1 MANCRRESWGERLI
15 SRRYPLRYS
24 IGRKLALVLM
34 CSRPQ
39 SALYNAFALLRG
51 IVFCLFLLLAAFLA
65 CPLPS
70 GAQQVPPGAIGR
82 VEGNDVSV
90 DNGTAA
96 DNVPAAAPAP
106 GTPSF
111 VFNGSVLTVHDG
123 KARLM
128 LVAGGQ
134 VDICGPA
141 KFTLLQ
147 SGASITLALN
157 FGRIHLQLPAST
169 PLRIFT
175 PTMIATPLDIGGASR
190 DITAGLD
197 MNDSLCVVA
206 TNGAIRL
213 EQQFT
218 GAGLIVPQSGEFFL
232 SAGNLVPVAG
242 TPGSCECAPMH
253 VQSLPPP
260 QIPVLGV
267 TSRDQLNVEQYP
279 SEAAPAPAPTPS
291 PAPSVA
297 EKEPAPEPNVQ
308 LRILA
313 GANETHPTLPP
324 PQDAVPPP
332 PLVSVPEYKIILPPL
347 VYSASSSPAPPEDP
361 AIEAV
366 LLVRTVHVEPDYQF
380 TGHVEAPHLATV
392 AQKTSSSPGKQGATD
407 ANSSGGK
414 KEGFWARLKR
424 AFGGSS

>member
-1 MANCRRESWGERLI
+1 MA
-15 SRRYPLRYS
+15 
-24 IGRKLALVLM
+24 VLFM
-34 CSRPQ
+34 
-39 SALYNAFALLRG
+39 AFIALLASAQVSRG
-51 IVFCLFLLLAAFLA
+51 
-65 CPLPS
+65 
-70 GAQQVPPGAIGR
+70 QQAPPGAIGR

-90 DNGTAA
+90 DNGTTT
-96 DNVPAAAPAP
+96 DSSSAAAKP
-106 GTPSF
+106 GSPSF

-123 KARLM
+123 KARLA

-147 SGASITLALN
+147 SGPSITLALN
-157 FGRIHLQLPAST
+157 FGRVHLQLPSST

-190 DITAGLD
+190 DIIAGLD

-206 TNGAIRL
+206 TSGAIRL

-242 TPGSCECAPMH
+242 TPGSCECTPMH
-253 VQSLPPP
+253 AQSLPPP
-260 QIPVLGV
+260 QIPVMGV
-267 TSRDQLNVEQYP
+267 TSRDQLNTEQYP
-279 SEAAPAPAPTPS
+279 SEAPTPAPPTAPPTE
-291 PAPSVA
+291 AA
-297 EKEPAPEPNVQ
+297 AKEPAPEPNVQ

-313 GANETHPTLPP
+313 GANDTHPTMPSPKEAPP
-324 PQDAVPPP
+324 PEPV
-332 PLVSVPEYKIILPPL
+332 VSVPEYKIILPPL
-347 VYSASSSPAPPEDP
+347 VYSASSLPAPPEDP

-380 TGHVEAPHLATV
+380 TGHVEAPHMETV
-392 AQKTSSSPGKQGATD
+392 AQKSSSSPGKQGAGEGK
-407 ANSSGGK
+407 SSDGK
-414 KEGFWARLKR
+414 KEGFWARLKH

>member
-1 MANCRRESWGERLI
+1 MRPGIAAALI
-15 SRRYPLRYS
+15 
-24 IGRKLALVLM
+24 LA
-34 CSRPQ
+34 
-39 SALYNAFALLRG
+39 F
-51 IVFCLFLLLAAFLA
+51 AAFLA
-65 CPLPS
+65 NPQWAR
-70 GAQQVPPGAIGR
+70 GQQAPPGAIGR
-82 VEGNDVSV
+82 VEGQDVSV
-90 DNGTAA
+90 DNGTTA
-96 DNVPAAAPAP
+96 DSSSAGATP
-106 GTPSF
+106 GSPSF

-123 KARLM
+123 KARLT

-157 FGRIHLQLPAST
+157 FGRVHLQLPAST

-175 PTMIATPLDIGGASR
+175 PTMIATPLDIGGANR
-190 DITAGLD
+190 DIIAGLD

-206 TNGAIRL
+206 RSGAIRL

-242 TPGSCECAPMH
+242 TPGSCECTPMH

-260 QIPVLGV
+260 QIPVMGV
-267 TSRDQLNVEQYP
+267 TSPDQLNVQQYP
-279 SEAAPAPAPTPS
+279 SEAAPTPAPPK
-291 PAPSVA
+291 APPIETVA
-297 EKEPAPEPNVQ
+297 QEPAPEPNVQ

-313 GANETHPTLPP
+313 SANETHPTLPAPKQTAPAP
-324 PQDAVPPP
+324 PV
-332 PLVSVPEYKIILPPL
+332 VSLPEYKIILPPL

-361 AIEAV
+361 AIGAV

-380 TGHVEAPHLATV
+380 TGHVEAPHLETV
-392 AQKTSSSPGKQGATD
+392 AQKSGSSPGKQGAGEG
-407 ANSSGGK
+407 NSSGGK

>member
-1 MANCRRESWGERLI
+1 
-15 SRRYPLRYS
+15 
-24 IGRKLALVLM
+24 M

-39 SALYNAFALLRG
+39 SVLYEAFPLRPRIVVLL
-51 IVFCLFLLLAAFLA
+51 VLALAAFSA
-65 CPLPS
+65 CPGLS
-70 GAQQVPPGAIGR
+70 RGQQAPPGAIGR

-90 DNGTAA
+90 DNGTATES
-96 DNVPAAAPAP
+96 APAP
-106 GTPSF
+106 AAHGTPSF

-123 KARLM
+123 KARLT

-134 VDICGPA
+134 VDVCGPA

-147 SGASITLALN
+147 SGAAITLALN

-190 DITAGLD
+190 EITAGLD

-206 TNGAIRL
+206 SSGAIRL

-242 TPGSCECAPMH
+242 APGSCECTPMH
-253 VQSLPPP
+253 AQSLPPP
-260 QIPVLGV
+260 QIPVMGV

-279 SEAAPAPAPTPS
+279 SEAAPTPLPAPGPPT
-291 PAPSVA
+291 AVA

-313 GANETHPTLPP
+313 GANATHPTLPAPKDAAPSP
-324 PQDAVPPP
+324 PV
-332 PLVSVPEYKIILPPL
+332 VSVPEYKIILPPL
-347 VYSASSSPAPPEDP
+347 VYSASSSPVPPEDP

-366 LLVRTVHVEPDYQF
+366 ILVRTVHVEPDYQF
-380 TGHVEAPHLATV
+380 TGHVEAPRLETAV
-392 AQKTSSSPGKQGATD
+392 QKSSSSPGKQGAGE
-407 ANSSGGK
+407 AHSSGGK
-414 KEGFWARLKR
+414 KEGFWARVKR

>member
-1 MANCRRESWGERLI
+1 
-15 SRRYPLRYS
+15 
-24 IGRKLALVLM
+24 M
-34 CSRPQ
+34 CSRPKF
-39 SALYNAFALLRG
+39 AAYNAARLRPG
-51 IVFCLFLLLAAFLA
+51 IIAVLFLAFVSLLA
-65 CPLPS
+65 
-70 GAQQVPPGAIGR
+70 GAQASRGQQAPPGAIGR

-90 DNGTAA
+90 DNGTTGDSSPTSAT
-96 DNVPAAAPAP
+96 P
-106 GTPSF
+106 GSPSF

-123 KARLM
+123 KARLT

-147 SGASITLALN
+147 SGPSITLALN

-197 MNDSLCVVA
+197 MNDSLCVLA
-206 TNGAIRL
+206 TSGAIRL

-242 TPGSCECAPMH
+242 TPGSCECTPMH

-260 QIPVLGV
+260 QIPVMGV

-279 SEAAPAPAPTPS
+279 SESAPTP
-291 PAPSVA
+291 APPKA
-297 EKEPAPEPNVQ
+297 PPIETAAKAPPPEPNVQ
-308 LRILA
+308 LRVLA
-313 GANETHPTLPP
+313 GANDSHPTLPAP
-324 PQDAVPPP
+324 KETAPPP
-332 PLVSVPEYKIILPPL
+332 PVVSMPEYKIILPPL
-347 VYSASSSPAPPEDP
+347 VYSASSAPAPPEDP
-361 AIEAV
+361 ELGAV

-380 TGHVEAPHLATV
+380 TGHVEAPHLETV
-392 AQKTSSSPGKQGATD
+392 SQKSSPSPGKQGAGEG
-407 ANSSGGK
+407 NSSGNK

>member
-1 MANCRRESWGERLI
+1 
-15 SRRYPLRYS
+15 
-24 IGRKLALVLM
+24 M

-39 SALYNAFALLRG
+39 SALYNAFPLLRG
-51 IVFCLFLLLAAFLA
+51 IVFWLVLALAAFLG
-65 CPLPS
+65 CPQLS
-70 GAQQVPPGAIGR
+70 RGQQTPTGGIGR
-82 VEGNDVSV
+82 VEGIDVSV
-90 DNGTAA
+90 DNGTT
-96 DNVPAAAPAP
+96 DDSSSAPATP
-106 GTPSF
+106 GSSRI
-111 VFNGSVLTVHDG
+111 VYNGSVLTVHDG
-123 KARLM
+123 KARLT
-128 LVAGGQ
+128 LAAGGQ

-206 TNGAIRL
+206 TSGAIRL

-242 TPGSCECAPMH
+242 TPGSCECTPMH

-260 QIPVLGV
+260 VIPVMGV

-279 SEAAPAPAPTPS
+279 SEVAPAPAPTPAPT
-291 PAPSVA
+291 PAVA

-313 GANETHPTLPP
+313 GANETHPTLPAPKDAAPSP
-324 PQDAVPPP
+324 PAIY
-332 PLVSVPEYKIILPPL
+332 VPEYKIILPPL
-347 VYSASSSPAPPEDP
+347 VYSASASPAPPEDP
-361 AIEAV
+361 AVEAV

-380 TGHVEAPHLATV
+380 TGHVEAPHLETV

>member
-1 MANCRRESWGERLI
+1 VL
-15 SRRYPLRYS
+15 L
-24 IGRKLALVLM
+24 LM

-39 SALYNAFALLRG
+39 SAQCSVACLRLRRLAP
-51 IVFCLFLLLAAFLA
+51 IILALAAIAAFPQL
-65 CPLPS
+65 S
-70 GAQQVPPGAIGR
+70 RGQQAPPGAIGR
-82 VEGNDVSV
+82 VEGNDLSV

-96 DNVPAAAPAP
+96 ESPSAPAAH
-106 GTPSF
+106 GSPSF

-123 KARLM
+123 KARLT

-190 DITAGLD
+190 EITAGLD

-206 TNGAIRL
+206 TSGAIRL

-232 SAGNLVPVAG
+232 SAGNLVPIAG
-242 TPGSCECAPMH
+242 APGSCECTPMH

-260 QIPVLGV
+260 QIPVMGV
-267 TSRDQLNVEQYP
+267 TSPNQLNTEQYP
-279 SEAAPAPAPTPS
+279 SEAAPAPAPPTT
-291 PAPSVA
+291 VA

-313 GANETHPTLPP
+313 GANETHPILPAP
-324 PQDAVPPP
+324 KEPVPAAPV
-332 PLVSVPEYKIILPPL
+332 VSVPEYKIILPPL
-347 VYSASSSPAPPEDP
+347 VYSASTSPAPPEDP

-380 TGHVEAPHLATV
+380 TGHVEAPHLETL
-392 AQKTSSSPGKQGATD
+392 AQKSSSSPGKQGAGEG
-407 ANSSGGK
+407 NSSSGK

>member
-1 MANCRRESWGERLI
+1 
-15 SRRYPLRYS
+15 
-24 IGRKLALVLM
+24 M

-39 SALYNAFALLRG
+39 SAQYNTSPLRPR
-51 IVFCLFLLLAAFLA
+51 IAVLLAVVCTAFLA
-65 CPLPS
+65 CARLSQGQQTPS
-70 GAQQVPPGAIGR
+70 GAIGR

-96 DNVPAAAPAP
+96 DSAPAAH
-106 GTPSF
+106 GSPSF

-123 KARLM
+123 KARLT
-128 LVAGGQ
+128 LAAGGQ
-134 VDICGPA
+134 VDVCGPA

-147 SGASITLALN
+147 SGAAITLALN
-157 FGRIHLQLPAST
+157 FGRIHLQLPVST

-175 PTMIATPLDIGGASR
+175 PTMIATPLDVGGASR
-190 DITAGLD
+190 EITAGLD

-206 TNGAIRL
+206 SSGAIRL

-232 SAGNLVPVAG
+232 SAGNLVPVAAA
-242 TPGSCECAPMH
+242 PGSCECTPMH

-267 TSRDQLNVEQYP
+267 TSRGQLNVEQYP
-279 SEAAPAPAPTPS
+279 SEATPTPAPTPP
-291 PAPSVA
+291 PAVA
-297 EKEPAPEPNVQ
+297 EKERALEPNVQ

-313 GANETHPTLPP
+313 GANETHPILPAPKDAAPLPP
-324 PQDAVPPP
+324 V
-332 PLVSVPEYKIILPPL
+332 VSVPEYKIILPPL

-361 AIEAV
+361 ALEAV

-380 TGHVEAPHLATV
+380 TGHVEAPHLETV
-392 AQKTSSSPGKQGATD
+392 AQKSSSSPGKQGATD
-407 ANSSGGK
+407 ASSAGGK

>member
-1 MANCRRESWGERLI
+1 
-15 SRRYPLRYS
+15 
-24 IGRKLALVLM
+24 M

-39 SALYNAFALLRG
+39 SALYIAAPLRPRIVILL
-51 IVFCLFLLLAAFLA
+51 VLVLTAFLA
-65 CPLPS
+65 SPRLS
-70 GAQQVPPGAIGR
+70 RGQQAPPGAVGR

-96 DNVPAAAPAP
+96 DTAPAAVTP
-106 GTPSF
+106 GAPSF

-123 KARLM
+123 KARLT

-134 VDICGPA
+134 VDVCGPA

-157 FGRIHLQLPAST
+157 FGRIHLQLPAGT

-206 TNGAIRL
+206 SSGAIRL

-218 GAGLIVPQSGEFFL
+218 GAGLIVPQGGEFFL
-232 SAGNLVPVAG
+232 AAGNLVPVAG
-242 TPGSCECAPMH
+242 APGSCECTPMH
-253 VQSLPPP
+253 AQSLPPP
-260 QIPVLGV
+260 KIPVMGV
-267 TSRDQLNVEQYP
+267 TSPDQLNTQQYP
-279 SEAAPAPAPTPS
+279 SESAPAPPQA
-291 PAPSVA
+291 PAPQIAVA

-313 GANETHPTLPP
+313 GANETHPILPAPKDTAPSP
-324 PQDAVPPP
+324 PV
-332 PLVSVPEYKIILPPL
+332 VSVPEYKIILPPL
-347 VYSASSSPAPPEDP
+347 VYSASSLPAPPEDP

-366 LLVRTVHVEPDYQF
+366 LLVRTVHVEEDYQF
-380 TGHVEAPHLATV
+380 TGHVEAPHLETV
-392 AQKTSSSPGKQGATD
+392 AQKSSSSPGKQGASVT
-407 ANSSGGK
+407 NSSGAK

>member
-1 MANCRRESWGERLI
+1 MA
-15 SRRYPLRYS
+15 
-24 IGRKLALVLM
+24 A
-34 CSRPQ
+34 
-39 SALYNAFALLRG
+39 
-51 IVFCLFLLLAAFLA
+51 LFLAFVAVLADARVSRGQDA
-65 CPLPS
+65 
-70 GAQQVPPGAIGR
+70 PPGAIGR
-82 VEGNDVSV
+82 VEGHDVSV
-90 DNGTAA
+90 DNGTTA
-96 DNVPAAAPAP
+96 DNSPAAVTP

-123 KARLM
+123 KARLT

-147 SGASITLALN
+147 SGVSITLALN
-157 FGRIHLQLPAST
+157 FGRVHLQLPAST

-190 DITAGLD
+190 DIIAGLD

-206 TNGAIRL
+206 TSGAIRL
-213 EQQFT
+213 EQQFS

-242 TPGSCECAPMH
+242 TPGSCECTPMH

-260 QIPVLGV
+260 QIPVMGV

-279 SEAAPAPAPTPS
+279 SEAAPTPAPTP
-291 PAPSVA
+291 APPTETA
-297 EKEPAPEPNVQ
+297 AKEPAPEPNVQ

-313 GANETHPTLPP
+313 GANETHPTLPAPKEAAPSP
-324 PQDAVPPP
+324 PV
-332 PLVSVPEYKIILPPL
+332 VSVPEYKIILPPL
-347 VYSASSSPAPPEDP
+347 VYSASSLPAPPEDP

-380 TGHVEAPHLATV
+380 TGHVEAPHLETV
-392 AQKTSSSPGKQGATD
+392 AQKTSSSSSSSPGKQGAG
-407 ANSSGGK
+407 AGNSSGGK

>member
-1 MANCRRESWGERLI
+1 
-15 SRRYPLRYS
+15 
-24 IGRKLALVLM
+24 M

-39 SALYNAFALLRG
+39 SALYIAAPLRPRIVILLVLVLTAVLASPRLSRG
-51 IVFCLFLLLAAFLA
+51 
-65 CPLPS
+65 
-70 GAQQVPPGAIGR
+70 QQAPPGAVGR

-90 DNGTAA
+90 DNGTATDSA
-96 DNVPAAAPAP
+96 PAAATP
-106 GTPSF
+106 GTPNF

-123 KARLM
+123 KARLT

-134 VDICGPA
+134 VDVCGPA

-157 FGRIHLQLPAST
+157 FGRIHLQLPAGT

-206 TNGAIRL
+206 SSGAIRL

-242 TPGSCECAPMH
+242 PPGSCECTPMH
-253 VQSLPPP
+253 SQSLPPP
-260 QIPVLGV
+260 QIPVMGV
-267 TSRDQLNVEQYP
+267 TSRDQLNVQQYP
-279 SEAAPAPAPTPS
+279 SEAAPAAPAPTP
-291 PAPSVA
+291 PAAVV

-308 LRILA
+308 
-313 GANETHPTLPP
+313 
-324 PQDAVPPP
+324 
-332 PLVSVPEYKIILPPL
+332 
-347 VYSASSSPAPPEDP
+347 
-361 AIEAV
+361 
-366 LLVRTVHVEPDYQF
+366 
-380 TGHVEAPHLATV
+380 
-392 AQKTSSSPGKQGATD
+392 
-407 ANSSGGK
+407 
-414 KEGFWARLKR
+414 
-424 AFGGSS
+424 

>member
-1 MANCRRESWGERLI
+1 MREELI

-24 IGRKLALVLM
+24 IGRNLALVSM

-39 SALYNAFALLRG
+39 FAAYNALCLRPRIG
-51 IVFCLFLLLAAFLA
+51 AVLVLAFLILLASAQVSLGQQA
-65 CPLPS
+65 PA
-70 GAQQVPPGAIGR
+70 GALGR

-90 DNGTAA
+90 DNGTTA
-96 DNVPAAAPAP
+96 DSSPAAVTP
-106 GTPSF
+106 GSPTF

-123 KARLM
+123 KARLT

-134 VDICGPA
+134 ADICGPA

-147 SGASITLALN
+147 SGPSITLALN
-157 FGRIHLQLPAST
+157 FGRVHLQLPAST

-175 PTMIATPLDIGGASR
+175 PTMIATPLDIGGANR
-190 DITAGLD
+190 DIIAGLD

-206 TNGAIRL
+206 TSGAIRL

-242 TPGSCECAPMH
+242 TPGSCECTPMH

-260 QIPVLGV
+260 QIPVMGV

-279 SEAAPAPAPTPS
+279 SEAAPVPTPAPK
-291 PAPSVA
+291 PAPPAATAV
-297 EKEPAPEPNVQ
+297 KEPAPEPNVQ
-308 LRILA
+308 LRVLA
-313 GANETHPTLPP
+313 SKNDTHPTLPAPKETAP
-324 PQDAVPPP
+324 PAPV
-332 PLVSVPEYKIILPPL
+332 VSVPEYKIILPPL
-347 VYSASSSPAPPEDP
+347 VYSASSLPAPPEDP
-361 AIEAV
+361 DIGAV

-380 TGHVEAPHLATV
+380 TGHVEAPHLETVAV
-392 AQKTSSSPGKQGATD
+392 AQKSSSSPGKQGAGEG
-407 ANSSGGK
+407 NSSGGK
-414 KEGFWARLKR
+414 KEGFWTRLKR

>member
-1 MANCRRESWGERLI
+1 VA
-15 SRRYPLRYS
+15 
-24 IGRKLALVLM
+24 
-34 CSRPQ
+34 
-39 SALYNAFALLRG
+39 
-51 IVFCLFLLLAAFLA
+51 LLAAA
-65 CPLPS
+65 QVSS
-70 GAQQVPPGAIGR
+70 GQQAPPGAIGR

-90 DNGTAA
+90 DNGTTA
-96 DNVPAAAPAP
+96 DSSPAVATP
-106 GTPSF
+106 GSPSF

-123 KARLM
+123 KARLT
-128 LVAGGQ
+128 LAAGGQ

-141 KFTLLQ
+141 KLTLLQ
-147 SGASITLALN
+147 SGPSITLALN
-157 FGRIHLQLPAST
+157 FGRVHLQLPAST

-190 DITAGLD
+190 DIIAGLD

-206 TNGAIRL
+206 TSGAIRL

-242 TPGSCECAPMH
+242 TPGSCECTPMH

-260 QIPVLGV
+260 QIPVMGV
-267 TSRDQLNVEQYP
+267 TSRDQLNVQQYP
-279 SEAAPAPAPTPS
+279 SEAAPTPAPAPPVET
-291 PAPSVA
+291 AA
-297 EKEPAPEPNVQ
+297 KEPAPEPNVQ

-313 GANETHPTLPP
+313 GANETHPTLPAPKDAAPSP
-324 PQDAVPPP
+324 PV
-332 PLVSVPEYKIILPPL
+332 VSVPEYKIILPPL
-347 VYSASSSPAPPEDP
+347 VYSASSLPAPPEDP
-361 AIEAV
+361 AIGAV

-380 TGHVEAPHLATV
+380 TGHVEAPHLETV
-392 AQKTSSSPGKQGATD
+392 AQKSSASPGKQGAGEG
-407 ANSSGGK
+407 NSSGGK

>member
-1 MANCRRESWGERLI
+1 
-15 SRRYPLRYS
+15 
-24 IGRKLALVLM
+24 M

-39 SALYNAFALLRG
+39 SAPCHA
-51 IVFCLFLLLAAFLA
+51 FCLQPRNVAVLFLAFIALLAA
-65 CPLPS
+65 
-70 GAQQVPPGAIGR
+70 AQLSRGQQAPPGAVGR

-90 DNGTAA
+90 DNGTATDSA
-96 DNVPAAAPAP
+96 PAAATR
-106 GTPSF
+106 GSPSF

-123 KARLM
+123 KARLT
-128 LVAGGQ
+128 LIAGGQ

-190 DITAGLD
+190 EITAGLD

-206 TNGAIRL
+206 ASGAIRL

-242 TPGSCECAPMH
+242 APGSCECTAMH
-253 VQSLPPP
+253 AQALPPP
-260 QIPVLGV
+260 PIPVMGV

-279 SEAAPAPAPTPS
+279 SEATPAPAPAPAP
-291 PAPSVA
+291 PAAVA

-313 GANETHPTLPP
+313 GANETHPILPAP
-324 PQDAVPPP
+324 KDAAPPP
-332 PLVSVPEYKIILPPL
+332 PVVSVPEYKIILPPL

-361 AIEAV
+361 AIGAV

-380 TGHVEAPHLATV
+380 TGHVEAPHWETV
-392 AQKTSSSPGKQGATD
+392 AQKSSSSPGKQGASVST
-407 ANSSGGK
+407 SSAGK

-424 AFGGSS
+424 AFGGR

>member
-1 MANCRRESWGERLI
+1 V
-15 SRRYPLRYS
+15 
-24 IGRKLALVLM
+24 LVSM

-39 SALYNAFALLRG
+39 SAQRKPSPLRRR
-51 IVFCLFLLLAAFLA
+51 IVVLLLLVLTAIAAR
-65 CPLPS
+65 PQMS
-70 GAQQVPPGAIGR
+70 RGQQAPPGAVGR
-82 VEGNDVSV
+82 VEGTDVSV
-90 DNGTAA
+90 DNGTTA
-96 DNVPAAAPAP
+96 DNSAAVAAAP
-106 GTPSF
+106 GSPSL
-111 VFNGSVLTVHDG
+111 VFSGSVLTVHDG
-123 KARLM
+123 KARLT
-128 LVAGGQ
+128 LLAGGQ

-190 DITAGLD
+190 EITAGLD

-206 TNGAIRL
+206 SSGAIRL

-242 TPGSCECAPMH
+242 APGSCECTPMH
-253 VQSLPPP
+253 AQALPPP
-260 QIPVLGV
+260 QIPVMGV
-267 TSRDQLNVEQYP
+267 TSQDQLNVEQYP
-279 SEAAPAPAPTPS
+279 SEATPAPAPAPPT
-291 PAPSVA
+291 AVA

-313 GANETHPTLPP
+313 GANETHPILPAP
-324 PQDAVPPP
+324 KDAAPPP
-332 PLVSVPEYKIILPPL
+332 PVLSVPEYKIILPPL

-361 AIEAV
+361 AIGAV

-380 TGHVEAPHLATV
+380 TGHVEAPHWETV
-392 AQKTSSSPGKQGATD
+392 AQKSSSSPGKQGASVS
-407 ANSSGGK
+407 NSSGGK

-424 AFGGSS
+424 ALGGSS

>member
-1 MANCRRESWGERLI
+1 VA
-15 SRRYPLRYS
+15 
-24 IGRKLALVLM
+24 ALFL
-34 CSRPQ
+34 
-39 SALYNAFALLRG
+39 AFAS
-51 IVFCLFLLLAAFLA
+51 LLAAA
-65 CPLPS
+65 QVSRGQQAPS
-70 GAQQVPPGAIGR
+70 GAIGR

-90 DNGTAA
+90 DNGTTA
-96 DNVPAAAPAP
+96 DSSPAVATP
-106 GTPSF
+106 GSPSF

-123 KARLM
+123 KARLT
-128 LVAGGQ
+128 LAAGGQ

-141 KFTLLQ
+141 KLTLLQ
-147 SGASITLALN
+147 SGPSITLALN
-157 FGRIHLQLPAST
+157 FGRVHLQLPAST

-190 DITAGLD
+190 DIIAGLD

-206 TNGAIRL
+206 TSGAIRL

-242 TPGSCECAPMH
+242 TPGSCECTPMH

-260 QIPVLGV
+260 QIPVMGV
-267 TSRDQLNVEQYP
+267 TSRDQLNVQQYP
-279 SEAAPAPAPTPS
+279 SEAAPTPAPAPPVET
-291 PAPSVA
+291 AA
-297 EKEPAPEPNVQ
+297 KEPAPEPNVQ

-313 GANETHPTLPP
+313 GANETHPTLPAPKDAAPSP
-324 PQDAVPPP
+324 PV
-332 PLVSVPEYKIILPPL
+332 VSVPEYKIILPPL
-347 VYSASSSPAPPEDP
+347 VYSASSLPAPPEDP
-361 AIEAV
+361 AIGAV

-380 TGHVEAPHLATV
+380 TGHVEAPHLETV
-392 AQKTSSSPGKQGATD
+392 AQKSSASPGKQGAGEG
-407 ANSSGGK
+407 NSSGGK

>member
-1 MANCRRESWGERLI
+1 
-15 SRRYPLRYS
+15 
-24 IGRKLALVLM
+24 M
-34 CSRPQ
+34 CFRPQ
-39 SALYNAFALLRG
+39 SARYRAFPLLPRIASVLFLACAALLTGPQLLRG
-51 IVFCLFLLLAAFLA
+51 
-65 CPLPS
+65 
-70 GAQQVPPGAIGR
+70 QQAPPGAIGR

-96 DNVPAAAPAP
+96 ESAPAAH
-106 GTPSF
+106 GSPSF

-123 KARLM
+123 KARLT
-128 LVAGGQ
+128 LIAGGQ
-134 VDICGPA
+134 VDVCGPA

-206 TNGAIRL
+206 TSGAIRL

-242 TPGSCECAPMH
+242 APGSCACTPMH

-260 QIPVLGV
+260 QIPLLGV
-267 TSRDQLNVEQYP
+267 VSPKQLNTEQYP
-279 SEAAPAPAPTPS
+279 SEATPAPTPAA
-291 PAPSVA
+291 PAAVA
-297 EKEPAPEPNVQ
+297 AKEPAPEPNVQ

-313 GANETHPTLPP
+313 GANETHPILPAP
-324 PQDAVPPP
+324 KDAAPPP
-332 PLVSVPEYKIILPPL
+332 PVVSVPEYKIILPPL
-347 VYSASSSPAPPEDP
+347 VYLASAAPAPPEDP

-380 TGHVEAPHLATV
+380 TGHVEAPHLETV
-392 AQKTSSSPGKQGATD
+392 AQKSGSSPGKQGASD
-407 ANSSGGK
+407 ANSSRGK

>member
-1 MANCRRESWGERLI
+1 
-15 SRRYPLRYS
+15 
-24 IGRKLALVLM
+24 M

-39 SALYNAFALLRG
+39 FAPCSAAALRPSRRALTILALG
-51 IVFCLFLLLAAFLA
+51 AFLLGPRL
-65 CPLPS
+65 S
-70 GAQQVPPGAIGR
+70 RGQQAPPGAIGR

-90 DNGTAA
+90 DNGTTANNA
-96 DNVPAAAPAP
+96 PAAAAAP
-106 GTPSF
+106 GSPSF

-123 KARLM
+123 KARLT

-147 SGASITLALN
+147 SGAAITLALN

-175 PTMIATPLDIGGASR
+175 PTMIATPLDIGGANR
-190 DITAGLD
+190 EITAGLD

-206 TNGAIRL
+206 RSGAIRL

-242 TPGSCECAPMH
+242 TPGSCECTPMH

-260 QIPVLGV
+260 PIPVLGV

-279 SEAAPAPAPTPS
+279 AQAAPAPAP
-291 PAPSVA
+291 APPTTVA

-313 GANETHPTLPP
+313 GANETHPTLPAA
-324 PQDAVPPP
+324 QDAAPPP
-332 PLVSVPEYKIILPPL
+332 PVVSVPEYKIILPPL
-347 VYSASSSPAPPEDP
+347 VYSASASPAPPEDP
-361 AIEAV
+361 ALEAV

-380 TGHVEAPHLATV
+380 TGHVEAPDLETV
-392 AQKTSSSPGKQGATD
+392 AQKSRSSPGKQGAGD

>member
-1 MANCRRESWGERLI
+1 M
-15 SRRYPLRYS
+15 
-24 IGRKLALVLM
+24 
-34 CSRPQ
+34 
-39 SALYNAFALLRG
+39 
-51 IVFCLFLLLAAFLA
+51 
-65 CPLPS
+65 
-70 GAQQVPPGAIGR
+70 
-82 VEGNDVSV
+82 SV
-90 DNGTAA
+90 DNGTTA
-96 DNVPAAAPAP
+96 DSAPAAATH
-106 GTPSF
+106 GSPSF

-123 KARLM
+123 KARLT

-157 FGRIHLQLPAST
+157 FGRIHLQLPVST

-190 DITAGLD
+190 EITAGLD

-206 TNGAIRL
+206 SSGAIRL

-242 TPGSCECAPMH
+242 TPGSCECTPMH

-260 QIPVLGV
+260 QIPVMGV
-267 TSRDQLNVEQYP
+267 TSRDQLNVQQYP
-279 SEAAPAPAPTPS
+279 SEAAPAPAPTP
-291 PAPSVA
+291 APPNAVA
-297 EKEPAPEPNVQ
+297 EKQPAPEPNVQ

-313 GANETHPTLPP
+313 GANETHPILPAP
-324 PQDAVPPP
+324 KAAAPPP
-332 PLVSVPEYKIILPPL
+332 PVVYVPEYKIILPPL

-380 TGHVEAPHLATV
+380 TGHVEAPHLEAV
-392 AQKTSSSPGKQGATD
+392 AQKTSSSPGKQGAGD

>member
-1 MANCRRESWGERLI
+1 
-15 SRRYPLRYS
+15 
-24 IGRKLALVLM
+24 M

-39 SALYNAFALLRG
+39 SAPCNAAYLRLRRLTPIILALGAVVTFPSLSRG
-51 IVFCLFLLLAAFLA
+51 
-65 CPLPS
+65 
-70 GAQQVPPGAIGR
+70 QQAPPGAVGR

-96 DNVPAAAPAP
+96 DSAPAAATH
-106 GTPSF
+106 GSPSF

-123 KARLM
+123 KARLT

-190 DITAGLD
+190 EITAGLD

-206 TNGAIRL
+206 SSGAIRL

-242 TPGSCECAPMH
+242 TPGSCECTPMH

-260 QIPVLGV
+260 QIPVMGV
-267 TSRDQLNVEQYP
+267 TSRDQLNVQQYP
-279 SEAAPAPAPTPS
+279 SEAAPAPAPTP
-291 PAPSVA
+291 APPNAVA

-313 GANETHPTLPP
+313 GANETHPILPAP
-324 PQDAVPPP
+324 KDAAPPP
-332 PLVSVPEYKIILPPL
+332 PVVYVPEYKIILPPL

-380 TGHVEAPHLATV
+380 TGHVEAPHLEAV
-392 AQKTSSSPGKQGATD
+392 AQKGSSSPGKQGAGD

>member
-1 MANCRRESWGERLI
+1 MVV
-15 SRRYPLRYS
+15 PL
-24 IGRKLALVLM
+24 LLVLTAM
-34 CSRPQ
+34 GTRPQ
-39 SALYNAFALLRG
+39 MSRG
-51 IVFCLFLLLAAFLA
+51 
-65 CPLPS
+65 
-70 GAQQVPPGAIGR
+70 QQAPPGAVGR
-82 VEGNDVSV
+82 VEGMDVSV
-90 DNGTAA
+90 DNGTTA
-96 DNVPAAAPAP
+96 DNSSAVAAAP
-106 GTPSF
+106 GSPSF
-111 VFNGSVLTVHDG
+111 VFSGSVLTVHDG
-123 KARLM
+123 KARLT
-128 LVAGGQ
+128 LIAGGQ

-190 DITAGLD
+190 EITAGLD

-206 TNGAIRL
+206 ASGAIRL

-242 TPGSCECAPMH
+242 APGSCECTPMH
-253 VQSLPPP
+253 AQALPPP
-260 QIPVLGV
+260 QIPVMGV

-279 SEAAPAPAPTPS
+279 SEAAPAPT
-291 PAPSVA
+291 PAPPTAVA

-313 GANETHPTLPP
+313 GANETHPILPAP
-324 PQDAVPPP
+324 KDAAPPP
-332 PLVSVPEYKIILPPL
+332 PVLSVPEYKIILPPL

-361 AIEAV
+361 AIGAV

-380 TGHVEAPHLATV
+380 TGHVEAPHWETV
-392 AQKTSSSPGKQGATD
+392 AQKSSSSPGKQGASVST
-407 ANSSGGK
+407 SSAGK

>member
-1 MANCRRESWGERLI
+1 LQERRI
-15 SRRYPLRYS
+15 SRRYALRYS
-24 IGRKLALVLM
+24 IERKFALDPM

-39 SALYNAFALLRG
+39 SALCNAAHLRPSSFAP
-51 IVFCLFLLLAAFLA
+51 IILALGAFLV
-65 CPLPS
+65 CPLLS
-70 GAQQVPPGAIGR
+70 RGQQAPPGAIGR

-90 DNGTAA
+90 DNGTTV
-96 DNVPAAAPAP
+96 DNAPAAAATR
-106 GTPSF
+106 GSPSF
-111 VFNGSVLTVHDG
+111 VFNGSVMTVHDG
-123 KARLM
+123 KARLA

-242 TPGSCECAPMH
+242 APGGCDCTPMH

-267 TSRDQLNVEQYP
+267 TSPNQLNTEQYP
-279 SEAAPAPAPTPS
+279 SEAAPAPAPTP
-291 PAPSVA
+291 APPIAVA

-313 GANETHPTLPP
+313 GANQTHPIMPAP
-324 PQDAVPPP
+324 KDAAPPP
-332 PLVSVPEYKIILPPL
+332 PVVSVPEYKIILPPL

-380 TGHVEAPHLATV
+380 TGHVEAPHLETV
-392 AQKTSSSPGKQGATD
+392 AQKSSSSPGKQGASE

>member
-1 MANCRRESWGERLI
+1 
-15 SRRYPLRYS
+15 
-24 IGRKLALVLM
+24 M

-39 SALYNAFALLRG
+39 SAAYNARCLRPRIVAVLFLAFVALLAGARVSRG
-51 IVFCLFLLLAAFLA
+51 
-65 CPLPS
+65 
-70 GAQQVPPGAIGR
+70 QQAPPGAIGH

-90 DNGTAA
+90 DNGTAG
-96 DNVPAAAPAP
+96 DSSPAAATP
-106 GTPSF
+106 GAPSF

-123 KARLM
+123 KARLT

-157 FGRIHLQLPAST
+157 FGRVHLQLPAST

-175 PTMIATPLDIGGASR
+175 PTMIATPLDIAGANR
-190 DITAGLD
+190 DIIAGLD

-206 TNGAIRL
+206 TSGAIRM

-242 TPGSCECAPMH
+242 TPGSCECTPMH

-260 QIPVLGV
+260 QIPVMGV

-279 SEAAPAPAPTPS
+279 SESAPAPAPPVET
-291 PAPSVA
+291 AA
-297 EKEPAPEPNVQ
+297 KEPAPEPNVQ

-313 GANETHPTLPP
+313 GANATHPTLPAP
-324 PQDAVPPP
+324 KEVAPPP
-332 PLVSVPEYKIILPPL
+332 PVVSAPEYKIILPPL
-347 VYSASSSPAPPEDP
+347 VYSASSLPAPPEDP
-361 AIEAV
+361 EIGAV

-380 TGHVEAPHLATV
+380 TGHVEAPHLETV
-392 AQKTSSSPGKQGATD
+392 AQKSSSSPGKQGAGEG
-407 ANSSGGK
+407 NSSVGK